1 MKLNNWKM
9 TKKFDK
15 IWVGILAG
23 IILPLIVM
31 GIVYF
36 SSYGYLTVPQ
46 FLRKMVFAAI
56 ILKLLS
62 LCAVVN
68 LGGFFIFYKIEHDK
82 AARGVI
88 FATLILAIVVVVDK
102 VLNGTL

>member
-1 MKLNNWKM
+1 M

-15 IWVGILAG
+15 IWVGALTG
-23 IILPLIVM
+23 IVLPFIVM

-46 FLRKMVFAAI
+46 FLRKMVFASI

-62 LCAVVN
+62 LCAVIN
-68 LGGFFIFYKIEHDK
+68 LGAFFLFYRVELDK

-88 FATLILAIVVVVDK
+88 FATMVLAFVVVVDK
-102 VLNGTL
+102 FMKGSL

>member
-1 MKLNNWKM
+1 M

-15 IWVGILAG
+15 IWIG
-23 IILPLIVM
+23 IITGIVLPLVVM
-31 GIVYF
+31 GIVYL

-46 FLRKMVFAAI
+46 FLRKMVFAAV

-68 LGGFFIFYKIEHDK
+68 LGAFFSFYHFKHDK

-88 FATLILAIVVVVDK
+88 FATLLLAIIVVIEK
-102 VLNGTL
+102 VMNGTL

>member
-1 MKLNNWKM
+1 M

-15 IWVGILAG
+15 IWVGTLAG
-23 IILPLIVM
+23 IVLPFIVM

-46 FLRKMVFAAI
+46 FLRKMVFASI

-62 LCAVVN
+62 LCAVIN
-68 LGGFFIFYKIEHDK
+68 LGAFFLFYRAELDK
-82 AARGVI
+82 AAKGI
-88 FATLILAIVVVVDK
+88 ILATMVLAFVVVVDK
-102 VLNGTL
+102 FMKGSL

>member
-1 MKLNNWKM
+1 M

-23 IILPLIVM
+23 IVLPLVVM
-31 GIVYF
+31 GIFYL
-36 SSYGYLTVPQ
+36 SSYSYITVPQ
-46 FLRKMVFAAI
+46 FLRQMVFASI

-68 LGGFFIFYKIEHDK
+68 LGAFFLFYRVEHDK

-88 FATLILAIVVVVDK
+88 FATLVLAIVVVVEK
-102 VLNGTL
+102 FLNGTL

>member
-1 MKLNNWKM
+1 M

-15 IWVGILAG
+15 IWVGTLAG
-23 IILPLIVM
+23 IVLPFIVM

-46 FLRKMVFAAI
+46 FLRKMVFASI

-62 LCAVVN
+62 LCAVIN
-68 LGGFFIFYKIEHDK
+68 LGAFFLFYRAKLDK
-82 AARGVI
+82 AAKGVI
-88 FATLILAIVVVVDK
+88 LATMVLAFVVVVDK
-102 VLNGTL
+102 FMKGSL

>member
-1 MKLNNWKM
+1 M

-15 IWVGILAG
+15 IWVGTLAG
-23 IILPLIVM
+23 IVLPLIVM

-46 FLRKMVFAAI
+46 FLRKMVFASI

-62 LCAVVN
+62 LCAVIN
-68 LGGFFIFYKIEHDK
+68 LGAFFLFYRVELDK

-88 FATLILAIVVVVDK
+88 FATMVLAFVVVVDK
-102 VLNGTL
+102 FMKGSL

>member
-1 MKLNNWKM
+1 M

-15 IWVGILAG
+15 IWIGTLAG
-23 IILPLIVM
+23 IVLPLIVM

-46 FLRKMVFAAI
+46 FLRKMVFASI

-62 LCAVVN
+62 LCAVIN
-68 LGGFFIFYKIEHDK
+68 LGAFFLFYRVELDK

-88 FATLILAIVVVVDK
+88 FATMVLAFVVVVDK
-102 VLNGTL
+102 FMKGSL

>member
-1 MKLNNWKM
+1 M

-15 IWVGILAG
+15 IWVGALAG
-23 IILPLIVM
+23 IVLPFIVM

-46 FLRKMVFAAI
+46 FLRKMVFASI

-62 LCAVVN
+62 LCAVIN
-68 LGGFFIFYKIEHDK
+68 LGAFFLFYRVELDK

-88 FATLILAIVVVVDK
+88 FATMVLAFVVVVDK
-102 VLNGTL
+102 FMKGSL

>member
-1 MKLNNWKM
+1 M
-9 TKKFDK
+9 TKKADK

-23 IILPLIVM
+23 IILPLIIM
-31 GIVYF
+31 GIVYV

-46 FLRKMVFAAI
+46 FLRKMVFASI

-68 LGGFFIFYKIEHDK
+68 LGAFFLFYRIEHDR

-88 FATLILAIVVVVDK
+88 FATLVLAIVVVVDK
-102 VLNGTL
+102 FLSGSL